1 MECNDWNVNFINIF
15 RMVEADS
22 EGDKSVE
29 LVLANAGF
37 PADDPVLQDHLDG
50 LLVEAFKKKP
60 DTGATC
66 GCKIWTFQGT
76 PPGKEDRELFKEA
89 LETDQAKTFQTLAR
103 RITGRYLSLPG
114 AKPGLIFFLNIRVTP
129 KKGMGGTYFVMFI
142 CDFEDL
148 RRYDPHIGHLE
159 AVSDAVQKK
168 ARKALI
174 YPYFNGYDFD
184 HEKVK
189 LVQSSSQEGA
199 LSDLF
204 YLEPPRTTNEL
215 LEDELRSAVVSRHD
229 AKKYD
234 GYFEQ
239 ELPKERELFGEE
251 RYINLDDLLNTDDVV
266 HLSKASY
273 QSALDKHGKKS
284 RVRIVVDEGVKF
296 EGQLDKLGVNYFFAR
311 KGGAKF
317 LIIKGEKFLT
327 KSQLNSIEFLDV
339 QDLEEV
345 IPQVTRED

>member
-1 MECNDWNVNFINIF
+1 MDCNDWNVNLINIF
-15 RMVEADS
+15 RMSAG
-22 EGDKSVE
+22 EGEGEKSVE
-29 LVLANAGF
+29 LVLANKGF

-60 DTGATC
+60 DTGETC
-66 GCKIWTFQGT
+66 GCKVWTFQGT
-76 PPGKEDRELFKEA
+76 PPGQEDRELFQEA
-89 LETDQAKTFQTLAR
+89 LETDKAKTFQTLAR

-114 AKPGLIFFLNIRVTP
+114 TKPGLIFFLNVRITP
-129 KKGMGGTYFVMFI
+129 KKGQGGNYFVMFV
-142 CDFEDL
+142 CEFEEL

-159 AVSDAVQKK
+159 PVEDAVQKK
-168 ARKALI
+168 CRKALI
-174 YPYFNGYDFD
+174 YPFFNGYDFD
-184 HEKVK
+184 REKVK
-189 LVQSSSQEGA
+189 LVQVGAKEGS

-204 YLEPPRTTNEL
+204 YLEPPRTTQEL
-215 LEDELRSAVVSRHD
+215 LEEELREAVVSRHD
-229 AKKYD
+229 ANTYE
-234 GYFEQ
+234 GYFEK

-251 RYINLDDLLNTDDVV
+251 RYINLDDLLKTDDVV

-311 KGGAKF
+311 KGEAKF

-327 KSQLNSIEFLDV
+327 KSQLSSIEFLDV

-345 IPQVTRED
+345 IPRVTRED